1 MFKAL
6 QSRNFKLFFYGQSVS
21 VIGTWLQKTAVSWM
35 VYSITGSVFLLG
47 LTTFLSMI
55 PSLFLAPLAGSII
68 GRYDRHRTM
77 IVLQSLA
84 MLQAGALALLIYL
97 KIYNITFI
105 LVLSLIQGIINAF
118 DVTCRQTMMV
128 DIVDNKDNL
137 ANAIALNSTITN
149 FARIAGPAFAG
160 IILHQYGEDICFIG
174 NFLSYIPVLISLFL
188 MKIKPYTKETNKSKM
203 MDDFIEGLDYI
214 KKESEM
220 SKMLLMLACSSLFVI
235 SFNTLM
241 PVFAKD
247 IFRGNAQTFSWF
259 ESAAGIGSIIS
270 AIYLA
275 NLKSDEKI
283 DKIMLGASV
292 ILGVSIV
299 ILAFSNSLFL
309 ALICMVFSGIGMMG
323 QTSSIN
329 IYIQTNSPSR
339 MRSRSISYYL
349 MAYQGMIP
357 VGSLLVGYVSHF
369 IGTRATVAIQGI
381 ICLLSVILYSYY
393 KKQKVTDELKTCPVP
408 YKNCYLKKLPKG

>member
-6 QSRNFKLFFYGQSVS
+6 RSKNFKLFFYGQSVS

-35 VYSITGSVFLLG
+35 VYSVTGSVFLLG

-68 GRYDRHRTM
+68 GRYDKHKAM
-77 IVLQSLA
+77 ILLQSLA

-97 KIYNITFI
+97 KIYNINFI
-105 LVLSLIQGIINAF
+105 LALSLFQGIINSF
-118 DVTCRQTMMV
+118 DMTCRQTMMI
-128 DIVDNKDNL
+128 DIVDKKEDL
-137 ANAIALNSTITN
+137 SNAVALNSTLNN
-149 FARIAGPAFAG
+149 FARIAGPALAG

-174 NFLSYIPVLISLFL
+174 NFLSYIPVLISLL
-188 MKIKPYTKETNKSKM
+188 MMKITPHIKATDKFKM
-203 MDDFIEGLDYI
+203 LEDFIEGFDYV
-214 KKESEM
+214 KKEAEM
-220 SKMLLMLACSSLFVI
+220 AKMLLMLMCSSLFVI

-247 IFRGNAQTFSWF
+247 IFSGNAQTFSWF
-259 ESAAGIGSIIS
+259 ESAAGIGSILS

-275 NLKSDEKI
+275 NLKRSDI
-283 DKIMLGASV
+283 MGKIMIAASLLLGF
-292 ILGVSIV
+292 SII
-299 ILAFSNSLFL
+299 ILAYSNSLTV
-309 ALICMVFSGIGMMG
+309 ALICMALSGVGMMA

-329 IYIQTNSPSR
+329 IYIQTQSAVN

-357 VGSLLVGYVSHF
+357 VGSLIIGYVSHI
-369 IGTRATVAIQGI
+369 IGTRNTVAIQGI
-381 ICLLSVILYSYY
+381 ICIISVIVYVYY
-393 KKQKVTDELKTCPVP
+393 KKQSTEEELETCAVR
-408 YKNCYLKKLPKG
+408 YKD

>member
-6 QSRNFKLFFYGQSVS
+6 KSRNFKLFFYGQSVS

-47 LTTFLSMI
+47 LATFLSMI

-68 GRYDRHRTM
+68 GRYDRHKAM
-77 IVLQSLA
+77 ILLQSLA

-97 KIYNITFI
+97 KIYNINFI
-105 LVLSLIQGIINAF
+105 LALSLFQGIINAF
-118 DVTCRQTMMV
+118 DMTCRQTMMI
-128 DIVDNKDNL
+128 DIVDNKEDL
-137 ANAIALNSTITN
+137 PNAVALNSTLNN
-149 FARIAGPAFAG
+149 FARIAGPALAG
-160 IILHQYGEDICFIG
+160 IILHNYGEDICFIG
-174 NFLSYIPVLISLFL
+174 NFLSYIPVLVSLL
-188 MKIKPYTKETNKSKM
+188 MMKITPHIKAVDKFKM
-203 MDDFIEGLDYI
+203 LEDFIEGFDYI
-214 KKESEM
+214 KKEAEM
-220 SKMLLMLACSSLFVI
+220 AKMLLMLTCSSLFVI

-247 IFRGNAQTFSWF
+247 IFSGNAQTFSWF

-275 NLKSDEKI
+275 NLKKSDNMS
-283 DKIMLGASV
+283 KIMIAASLLLGF
-292 ILGVSIV
+292 SII
-299 ILAFSNSLFL
+299 ILAYSNSLTI
-309 ALICMVFSGIGMMG
+309 ALICMALSGVGMMA

-329 IYIQTNSPSR
+329 IYIQTQSVVN

-357 VGSLLVGYVSHF
+357 VGSLIIGYVSHI
-369 IGTRATVAIQGI
+369 IGTRNTVAIQGI
-381 ICLLSVILYSYY
+381 ISIISVIVYVYY
-393 KKQKVTDELKTCPVP
+393 KKHKSSEELETCPVE
-408 YKNCYLKKLPKG
+408 YRNSKF

>member
-1 MFKAL
+1 MYQRNEIMFKAL

-47 LTTFLSMI
+47 LATFLSMI

-68 GRYDRHRTM
+68 GRYNRHRTM
-77 IVLQSLA
+77 IVLQTLA
-84 MLQAGALALLIYL
+84 MLQAGTLALLIYF
-97 KIYNITFI
+97 KIYNISFI
-105 LVLSLIQGIINAF
+105 LALSLIQGIINAF
-118 DVTCRQTMMV
+118 DMNCRQTMMV
-128 DIVDNKDNL
+128 DIVDKKEDL
-137 ANAIALNSTITN
+137 PNAVALNSTITN

-188 MKIKPYTKETNKSKM
+188 MRIKPYTKATDKLSM
-203 MDDFIEGLDYI
+203 LDDFIEGLDYI
-214 KKESEM
+214 KKENEM
-220 SKMLLMLACSSLFVI
+220 GKMLLMLACSSLFVI

-247 IFRGNAQTFSWF
+247 IFNGNAQTFSWF
-259 ESAAGIGSIIS
+259 ESAAGIGSIVS

-275 NLKSDEKI
+275 NLKSAEKI
-283 DKIMLGASV
+283 DKTMLMASV
-292 ILGVSIV
+292 LLGISIIVLALSSNLILT
-299 ILAFSNSLFL
+299 
-309 ALICMVFSGIGMMG
+309 LICMVLSGIGMMG

-329 IYIQTNSPSR
+329 IFIQTHSASH

-357 VGSLLVGYVSHF
+357 VGSLLIGYVSHF
-369 IGTRATVAIQGI
+369 IGIRTTVAIQGF
-381 ICLLSVILYSYY
+381 ICLLSVALYSYY
-393 KKQKVTDELKTCPVP
+393 KKHKTTAKLQTCPVH
-408 YKNCYLKKLPKG
+408 YKN

>member
-6 QSRNFKLFFYGQSVS
+6 KSRNFKLFFYGQSVS

-47 LTTFLSMI
+47 LATFLSMI

-68 GRYDRHRTM
+68 GRYDRHKAM
-77 IVLQSLA
+77 ILLQSLA

-97 KIYNITFI
+97 KIYNINFI
-105 LVLSLIQGIINAF
+105 LALSLFQGIINAF
-118 DVTCRQTMMV
+118 DMTCRQTMMI
-128 DIVDNKDNL
+128 DIVDNKEDL
-137 ANAIALNSTITN
+137 PNAVALNSTLNN
-149 FARIAGPAFAG
+149 FARIAGPALAG
-160 IILHQYGEDICFIG
+160 IILHNYGEDICFIG
-174 NFLSYIPVLISLFL
+174 NFLSYIPVLISLL
-188 MKIKPYTKETNKSKM
+188 MMKITPHIKAVDKFKM
-203 MDDFIEGLDYI
+203 LEDFIEGFDYI
-214 KKESEM
+214 KKEAEM
-220 SKMLLMLACSSLFVI
+220 AKMLLMLTCSSLFVI

-247 IFRGNAQTFSWF
+247 IFSGNAQTFSWF

-275 NLKSDEKI
+275 NLKKSDNMS
-283 DKIMLGASV
+283 KIMIAASLLLGF
-292 ILGVSIV
+292 SII
-299 ILAFSNSLFL
+299 ILAYSNSLTI
-309 ALICMVFSGIGMMG
+309 ALICMALSGVGMMA

-329 IYIQTNSPSR
+329 IYIQTQSVVN

-357 VGSLLVGYVSHF
+357 VGSLIIGYVSHI
-369 IGTRATVAIQGI
+369 IGTRNTVAIQGI
-381 ICLLSVILYSYY
+381 ISIISVIVYVYY
-393 KKQKVTDELKTCPVP
+393 KKHKSSEELETCPVE
-408 YKNCYLKKLPKG
+408 YRNSKF

>member
-1 MFKAL
+1 MYQRNETMFKAL

-35 VYSITGSVFLLG
+35 VYSVTGSVFLLG
-47 LTTFLSMI
+47 LATFLSMI

-68 GRYDRHRTM
+68 GRYNRHRSM

-84 MLQAGALALLIYL
+84 MLQAGTLALLIYL

-105 LVLSLIQGIINAF
+105 LALSLIQGIINAF
-118 DVTCRQTMMV
+118 DMTCRQTMMV
-128 DIVDNKDNL
+128 DIVDNQEDL
-137 ANAIALNSTITN
+137 PNAVALNSTITN

-188 MKIKPYTKETNKSKM
+188 MNIKPYTKATDKLSM
-203 MDDFIEGLDYI
+203 LDDFTEGLEYI
-214 KKESEM
+214 KKETEM
-220 SKMLLMLACSSLFVI
+220 EKMLLMLACSSLFVI

-247 IFRGNAQTFSWF
+247 IFNGNAQTFSWF

-275 NLKSDEKI
+275 NLKSAEQT

-292 ILGVSIV
+292 LLGFSII
-299 ILAFSNSLFL
+299 ILALSNSLIL
-309 ALICMVFSGIGMMG
+309 TLICMVLSGIGMMG

-329 IYIQTNSPSR
+329 IYIQTNSASH
-339 MRSRSISYYL
+339 MRSRTISYYL

-357 VGSLLVGYVSHF
+357 VGSLLIGYVSHL
-369 IGTRATVAIQGI
+369 IGTRTTVAIQGL
-381 ICLLSVILYSYY
+381 ICLLSVVLYTYY
-393 KKQKVTDELKTCPVP
+393 KKQKTTNELQTCTVH
-408 YKNCYLKKLPKG
+408 YKN